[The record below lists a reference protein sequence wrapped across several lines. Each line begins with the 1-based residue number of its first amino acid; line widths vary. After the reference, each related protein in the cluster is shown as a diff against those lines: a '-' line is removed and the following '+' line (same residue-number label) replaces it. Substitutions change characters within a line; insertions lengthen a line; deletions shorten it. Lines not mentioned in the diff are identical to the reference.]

1 MRRGRPS
8 PSWLLAEVRLEF
20 MSLPQTAPIADSAL
34 ADRQPLALL
43 RASGVVRRYGQRA
56 VIDGLDLHVDRGEIL
71 VLLGENGAGKTTL
84 MRTLAGELAAHG
96 GTIEIDGCP
105 LHRDPETARR
115 ALIYV
120 AQHPSLAP
128 LASLREHATALAGFR
143 NLEHTAT
150 ATALQALATDLRLA
164 NALDLPIR
172 ALSGGM
178 QHKAALILA
187 FLAQTPLMMLDEPHT
202 GLDVRSALALRAL
215 ILQRKAGGTAFILA
229 SHMAEASLALADRA
243 LVLRGGKVGRAFS
256 LVELQG
262 FGGDARAFELA
273 VLGAM

>member
-1 MRRGRPS
+1 MQRGRPS
-8 PSWLLAEVRLEF
+8 PCWLLAEVRLEF
-20 MSLPQTAPIADSAL
+20 MSLQQMAPIDACAATDHP
-34 ADRQPLALL
+34 PLRLL
-43 RASGVVRRYGQRA
+43 QATGVVRRYGQRA

-96 GTIEIDGCP
+96 GAIEIDGCP
-105 LHRDPETARR
+105 LHRDPEMARR

-143 NLEHTAT
+143 NLEPTAT
-150 ATALQALATDLRLA
+150 VTALQALATDLRLA
-164 NALDLPIR
+164 DALDLPIR

-202 GLDVRSALALRAL
+202 GLDVRSALALRGL
-215 ILQRKAGGTAFILA
+215 ILQRKAAGTAFILA
-229 SHMAEASLALADRA
+229 SHMAEASLAVADRA
-243 LVLRGGKVGRAFS
+243 LVLRGGKVGRAFGRA
-256 LVELQG
+256 ELHS

-273 VLGAM
+273 VLAAM